1 MIKNKK
7 NYFTIIILNLAIVV
21 GFISTFMLTKSE
33 EIETL
38 ETNAEQISNTK
49 ISWGI
54 KRNSEH
60 EQPDVGSA
68 NRKILE
74 ENNGICLGNKDTK
87 VIYLT
92 FDNGY
97 EAGYTTKILD
107 TLKENDV
114 KATFFV
120 TAHYLN
126 TASDLVERMIQEG
139 HIVGNH
145 TVNHKIMPEITNE
158 EIKQEVMKLHQA
170 VYEKFGYEMKY
181 IRPPKGEFSQRSII
195 TTNNLGYKHVMWS
208 FAYVDWEENNQPS
221 EEKAKK
227 TILDNLHNGEIMLLH
242 GNSKTNADIL
252 DSVIK
257 EIKAQGY
264 EIKSLDEFR
273 TKNI

>member
-7 NYFTIIILNLAIVV
+7 NYLTIIIVNLAIVV
-21 GFISTFMLTKSE
+21 GFISTFMLTKNE
-33 EIETL
+33 ELEAL
-38 ETNAEQISNTK
+38 ETNGEQISNTK

-68 NRKILE
+68 NRKVLE
-74 ENNGICLGNKDTK
+74 ENNGICLGNKDAK

-114 KATFFV
+114 KATFFI

-126 TASDLVERMIQEG
+126 TASELVERMIQEG

-145 TVNHKIMPEITNE
+145 TVNHKSMPEITDE
-158 EIKQEVMKLHQA
+158 EIKEEVMKLHQT

-181 IRPPKGEFSQRSII
+181 LRPPKGEFSERSII

-208 FAYVDWEENNQPS
+208 FAYVDWEEKNQPS

-264 EIKSLDEFR
+264 EIKCLDEFY
-273 TKNI
+273 N

>member
-7 NYFTIIILNLAIVV
+7 NYFTIIILNLVVVV
-21 GFISTFMLTKSE
+21 GFISTFMLTKNE
-33 EIETL
+33 EFETSA
-38 ETNAEQISNTK
+38 TSANQINNKK

-54 KRNSEH
+54 KRNSNH
-60 EQPDVGSA
+60 EQPDVGTS
-68 NRKILE
+68 NQKILE
-74 ENNGICLGNKDTK
+74 ENNGICLGNKDKK

-97 EAGYTTKILD
+97 EAGHTNKILD
-107 TLKENDV
+107 VLKENEV
-114 KATFFV
+114 KATFFI

-126 TASDLVERMIQEG
+126 TAPDLVERMIKEG

-145 TVNHKIMPEITNE
+145 TVNHKSMPEITGE
-158 EIKQEVMKLHQA
+158 EIKEEVMKLHQTI
-170 VYEKFGYEMKY
+170 YEKFGYEMKY
-181 IRPPKGEFSQRSII
+181 LRPPKGEFSERSII

-242 GNSKTNADIL
+242 GNSKTNANIL
-252 DSVIK
+252 DSTIK

-264 EIKSLDEFR
+264 EIKSLEQFER
-273 TKNI
+273 